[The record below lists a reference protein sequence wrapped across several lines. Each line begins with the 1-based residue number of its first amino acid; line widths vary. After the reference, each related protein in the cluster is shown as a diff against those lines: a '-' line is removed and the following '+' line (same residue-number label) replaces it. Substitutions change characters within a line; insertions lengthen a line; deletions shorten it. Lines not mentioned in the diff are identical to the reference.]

1 MLDKSI
7 QEKTISF
14 AQEIIRVNSPSWHEE
29 GVAGLVEQKMKM
41 LGYDSVQV
49 DPFGNVI
56 GIRIGKHP
64 GPVVLFDGHMDVVPA
79 TNLDEWTCGP
89 FSGEIRD
96 GKIWGR
102 GATDMKGPLAAVIM
116 AVGHVPAEEFHGTL
130 VVSASI
136 GEEAYEGAGLAVVLD
151 KVSPDFVVICEPND
165 CCVGVGQKG
174 RAGLWVEV
182 SGKPAHSSQ
191 PHLGENA
198 IYKSI
203 EVIKR
208 LREMP
213 LPGDDQLGE
222 GIMELVDGIS
232 SPYPSLATV
241 PVSFRMR
248 YDRRLMPGETA
259 ESVLNSIKLVLK
271 DLPDWRVGFSEAKIN
286 TFTGKTI
293 QALDFHPGW
302 FISSA
307 SPWINRAQAGLL
319 GSGIEAKLSFA
330 HYCTN
335 GSQSAGVENIPTMIF
350 GPSSILLA
358 HVIDEYIE
366 ISELLRGVEGYLGL
380 ARILGQR

>member
-7 QEKTISF
+7 REEIISF
-14 AQEIIRVNSPSWHEE
+14 AQEIIRVNSPSWQEE
-29 GVAGLVEQKMKM
+29 GVAGLVEQKMKA
-41 LGYDSVQV
+41 LAYDSVQV

-56 GIRIGKHP
+56 GVRIGKHP
-64 GPVVLFDGHMDVVPA
+64 GPIVLFDGHMDVVPV
-79 TNLDEWTCGP
+79 TNLDEWTCDP

-102 GATDMKGPLAAVIM
+102 GATDMKGPLAAVII
-116 AVGHVPAEEFHGTL
+116 AVGRVPAEEFHGTL
-130 VVSASI
+130 VVSASV
-136 GEEAYEGAGLAVVLD
+136 GEEACEGAGLAVVLE

-198 IYKSI
+198 IYKSV

-213 LPGDDQLGE
+213 LPGDDQLGK
-222 GIMELVDGIS
+222 GIIELIDGIS
-232 SPYPSLATV
+232 SPYPSLSTV

-248 YDRRLMPGETA
+248 YDRRLMPRETV
-259 ESVLNSIKLVLK
+259 ESVLDSINLALK
-271 DLPDWRVGFSEAKIN
+271 DLPDWQAGFSQIKIN
-286 TFTGKTI
+286 TYTGKTI
-293 QALDFHPGW
+293 EALDFHPGW
-302 FISSA
+302 IIDST
-307 SPWINRAQAGLL
+307 SPWIKRAQAGLRE
-319 GSGIEAKLSFA
+319 SGIEVKLSVA

-335 GSQSAGVENIPTMIF
+335 GSQSAGTANIPGMIF

-358 HVIDEYIE
+358 HTIDEYIE
-366 ISELLRGVEGYLGL
+366 ISELMRGVEGYLGL
-380 ARILGQR
+380 ARNLGR